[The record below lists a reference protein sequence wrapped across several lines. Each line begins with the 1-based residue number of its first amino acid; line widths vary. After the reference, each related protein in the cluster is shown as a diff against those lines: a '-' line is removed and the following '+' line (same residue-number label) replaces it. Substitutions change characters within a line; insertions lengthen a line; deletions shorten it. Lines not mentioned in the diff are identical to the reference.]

1 MSSRARVLLVDLPWS
16 YNNRRKNRRDN
27 PNKENRFGLGA
38 ADRYMERDGFGGMT
52 VKEMCALSPAI
63 RDIVTTDAY
72 CFMWATCPMLA
83 EAQEVLKAWGFK
95 YVGIPFFW
103 TKTTSKTGA
112 LFKGPG
118 RYVPSNMEPVLLGVR
133 ARPWHT
139 TTGPKPEQEIRCP
152 HPRDPKTKKIIHSRK
167 PPHVHERIEEWLG
180 HQIGLSSMIELF
192 ATEKRPGWVTL
203 GGAIS
208 GLDIREELE
217 QYASGL

>member
-1 MSSRARVLLVDLPWS
+1 MIMIKILLADPPWK
-16 YNNRRKNRRDN
+16 YGNRRATRRDN
-27 PNKENRFGLGA
+27 NAKITKFGMGA
-38 ADRYMERDGFGGMT
+38 SDRYLVRDGFSSMSTEDLCSLG
-52 VKEMCALSPAI
+52 K
-63 RDIVTTDAY
+63 DIIPLLDPNAY
-72 CFMWATCPMLA
+72 CFMWSTCPMLKDGI
-83 EAQEVLKAWGFK
+83 EVLESWGFRF
-95 YVGIPFFW
+95 VGMAFYW
-103 TKTTSKTGA
+103 VKVTVKSGA

-152 HPRDPKTKKIIHSRK
+152 HPRDPQTKKIIHSRK

-180 HQIGLSSMIELF
+180 HQIGLSSLVELF

-217 QYASGL
+217 QYANGL